1 MRVEAV
7 VSAIDEILIETWQF
21 NRQRHDFHAPI
32 HYHHNPPHTCDLHIS
47 TLKTISKP

>member
-7 VSAIDEILIETWQF
+7 VSAIGEIETRQF

-32 HYHHNPPHTCDLHIS
+32 III
-47 TLKTISKP
+47 TIHRIHMILTFLL